1 MVTIKRRV
9 IQIAGSTQLVS
20 LPRKW
25 AIKNNIKKGDE
36 IDVIEDGDK
45 IIVSANDVKKSEKV
59 KLDINNYKLFVLRAV
74 ASLYKSGYDEVELK
88 FDDFKLVKDL
98 PQQINELLPGFEVL
112 DQTTNSLLIKSV
124 ATEDNA
130 EFDSALRRIFIVT
143 VAMGRNIFEILE
155 NFDKPK
161 ISSIMQLEMTNN
173 RFCNFCERLLNK
185 KGFKDHK
192 KVTFVYNIVWELEK
206 IGDQFKY
213 ICLFLDEHE
222 KNIKP
227 NKDIIEL
234 AKKTNKNLES
244 FYELFYKFNQNLVAE
259 IADSRKEIV
268 EKSNQLFTQKLGNEI
283 KILHHLVNVNQ
294 MIFNMVG
301 SYLGV
306 VIKPEEVD

>member
-155 NFDKPK
+155 P
-161 ISSIMQLEMTNN
+161 
-173 RFCNFCERLLNK
+173 
-185 KGFKDHK
+185 
-192 KVTFVYNIVWELEK
+192 
-206 IGDQFKY
+206 
-213 ICLFLDEHE
+213 
-222 KNIKP
+222 
-227 NKDIIEL
+227 
-234 AKKTNKNLES
+234 
-244 FYELFYKFNQNLVAE
+244 
-259 IADSRKEIV
+259 
-268 EKSNQLFTQKLGNEI
+268 
-283 KILHHLVNVNQ
+283 
-294 MIFNMVG
+294 
-301 SYLGV
+301 
-306 VIKPEEVD
+306 